1 VPLSVA
7 MASLSASSR
16 SQHST
21 RVIIIGAGWSGLAAA
36 KTYLQINPNISLTI
50 IDEDSTV
57 GGVWSSARIYPGLI
71 ADSCAAIFDY
81 SDFPMDKELGI
92 DKWADLPAEKVHDYL
107 ERYTDKFDLRKRCK
121 LNTKVLGVERDSEK
135 GEEGY
140 VWRLEAETKKDF
152 EEHSV
157 REVLLC
163 DKLIV
168 ATGVSSTPSLPD
180 LDWSKFDGPVMHS
193 KEVGKKYKVLT
204 TDPIKRVTVVGGN
217 KSAVEVVY
225 LCALAGIE
233 VDWVIREEGYGPG
246 VLFEARTKGKHAG
259 AIKAARASAIPF
271 PNILATSGFWYWF
284 FHSGKSQV
292 GTFLL
297 KWSLEKFSKKAIKS
311 MYGKN
316 EHTMKAAPDV
326 KK

>member
-1 VPLSVA
+1 
-7 MASLSASSR
+7 MASSSASSHSHR
-16 SQHST
+16 SK
-21 RVIIIGAGWSGLAAA
+21 RVIIIGAGWTGLAAA
-36 KTYLQINPNISLTI
+36 KTYLQLNPHISLTI
-50 IDEDSTV
+50 LDADNTI
-57 GGVWSSARIYPGLI
+57 GGVWSSSRIYPGLI
-71 ADSCAAIFDY
+71 ADSPPAIFDY
-81 SDFPMDKELGI
+81 SDLPMDKELGI

-107 ERYTDKFDLRKRCK
+107 ERFTDKFDLRRRCK
-121 LNTKVLGVERDSEK
+121 LSTRVLTVERDSEK

-140 VWRLEAETKKDF
+140 VWRLEVETKKDF

-180 LDWSKFDGPVMHS
+180 LDWSRFEGPVMHS
-193 KEVGKKYKVLT
+193 KEVGKKHKVLT
-204 TDPIKRVTVVGGN
+204 SSPVKRVTVVGGN
-217 KSAVEVVY
+217 KSAVDVVY

-233 VDWVIREEGYGPG
+233 VDWIIRKDGYGPG
-246 VLFEARTKGKHAG
+246 VLFEARSSSGKHAG

-271 PNILATSGFWYWF
+271 PNIHATSGFWYWF
-284 FHSGKSQV
+284 FHSGKSRF

-297 KWSLEKFSKKAIKS
+297 KKLMEKFSKSAIKS

-316 EHTMKAAPDV
+316 EHTLKAAPDV
-326 KK
+326 KE